1 MENLTIEISNISTIF
16 YLQDVHP
23 TIQKTHMDRRK
34 QKMEEGANLDWATAE
49 ALALGS
55 LLYQGMI
62 S

>member
-1 MENLTIEISNISTIF
+1 
-16 YLQDVHP
+16 
-23 TIQKTHMDRRK
+23 MDRRK